1 MNAIRMNKTNRFW
14 QECQRFDFAQKNEMK
29 HEIQTD
35 PSPQAGGSAV

>member
-14 QECQRFDFAQKNEMK
+14 QECQRFDFAQTNDK

-35 PSPQAGGSAV
+35 PSPQAGDSAV